1 VKKSIL
7 ITGSSKGI
15 GKFLAE
21 SMLEYGYFV
30 FGCSRGD
37 SSIHNDNY
45 QHFKLDLSKEQEI
58 LLMFKKIRNSKTQF
72 YGLLNNA
79 GIASMNH
86 VLLTPIS
93 TVNKIF
99 NINFTAAFICSR
111 EAVKIMRKHKVGRI
125 INFSTIAVP
134 IGLEGETVYAAS
146 KSAVESFTKS
156 FSKEVID
163 YGVTVNLIGPN
174 PIKTN
179 LIKNVNNDKLQNVIN
194 KQTIKRYGSF
204 QDVLN
209 VIDFYLNEKSD
220 FITGQKIYLGGL

>member
-1 VKKSIL
+1 VKKSVL
-7 ITGSSKGI
+7 ITGTSKGI

-21 SMLEYGYFV
+21 SMLDCDYHV
-30 FGCSRGD
+30 FGCSRG
-37 SSIHNDNY
+37 SSAISNDQY
-45 QHFKLDLSKEQEI
+45 THFEVDLNKEEDI
-58 LLMFKKIRNSKTQF
+58 FLMFRKIRKSKTQF
-72 YGLLNNA
+72 YGLINNA

-111 EAVKIMRKHKVGRI
+111 EAVKIMRKYKLGRI

-146 KSAVESFTKS
+146 KSAIESFTKS
-156 FSKEVID
+156 FSKEVVDFGI
-163 YGVTVNLIGPN
+163 TVNVIGPN

-179 LIKNVNNDKLQNVIN
+179 LIKNIKNDKLENVIN
-194 KQTIKRYGSF
+194 MQTIKRYGTF
-204 QDVLN
+204 DDVLN
-209 VIDFYLNEKSD
+209 VVEFYLNEKSD
-220 FITGQKIYLGGL
+220 FITGQKVYLGGL